1 MPPEQARGKLE
12 QVGFAADV
20 YALGAIL
27 YRLLTGLAPFED
39 HGPWPDA
46 QAMTEHIA
54 SRTPTPIE
62 RLAPNAPAE
71 LVAIAERALER
82 QPAQRYPSVETF
94 AADLRAF
101 LENRVVSAHARGTWA
116 EARKWVARNRAFA
129 GALAAALVILVA
141 GLASVAGYA
150 GVVEA
155 KSTQLDQVNRSLRRD
170 RHAHESSRQ
179 SQRLT
184 RAAAT
189 LWPAHPDMID
199 EYERWLAQARALL
212 AGVRDPETGAMLLDG
227 LAEFRVWRD
236 SLPLEASGPDHALKE
251 TPREMLDELVAEL
264 EALVDP
270 QTGLAVDCTAEPFGW
285 GIERRLQFARELRAR
300 SWNSVEVRRAWDEAR
315 EAIRTSPHYGGLVLC
330 VQTGLLPLG
339 PDPRSGLWE
348 FAHLMS
354 GAPPE
359 RGADGRWEMRAETC
373 IVLVLVPGGSFTMGA
388 QKLSENLAN
397 FDEASHPDEGMP
409 QDVELSPYF
418 LSKYEMHQGPWRRI
432 IGRNPSSNG
441 VEYASNC
448 ARCDER
454 NPVEQVSWFD
464 CVEALRRYGLSLPSE
479 AQWERACRAGSSW
492 VFVDGP
498 TQLALAGSANIADAA
513 VLRTGLP
520 WQQATEWPENDDG
533 WCFHAPVGTFRPNA
547 FGFHDMLG
555 NVFEWCADRYEKD
568 FYAFS
573 PRLDPLNPVVPG
585 CKGVHRGGSMFNAA
599 RIARPSYRLEA
610 DLRDVIFNCGVR
622 PARALER

>member
-1 MPPEQARGKLE
+1 
-12 QVGFAADV
+12 
-20 YALGAIL
+20 
-27 YRLLTGLAPFED
+27 
-39 HGPWPDA
+39 
-46 QAMTEHIA
+46 
-54 SRTPTPIE
+54 
-62 RLAPNAPAE
+62 
-71 LVAIAERALER
+71 
-82 QPAQRYPSVETF
+82 
-94 AADLRAF
+94 
-101 LENRVVSAHARGTWA
+101 
-116 EARKWVARNRAFA
+116 
-129 GALAAALVILVA
+129 
-141 GLASVAGYA
+141 
-150 GVVEA
+150 
-155 KSTQLDQVNRSLRRD
+155 
-170 RHAHESSRQ
+170 
-179 SQRLT
+179 
-184 RAAAT
+184 
-189 LWPAHPDMID
+189 
-199 EYERWLAQARALL
+199 
-212 AGVRDPETGAMLLDG
+212 
-227 LAEFRVWRD
+227 
-236 SLPLEASGPDHALKE
+236 
-251 TPREMLDELVAEL
+251 MLDELVAEL